1 MSGGATILVVED
13 DPRSR
18 RLVHDL
24 LEHAGH
30 AIIEAASGEE
40 AVRLARELLPALIVM
55 DVRLPGIDGIEA
67 LRQLRGTDAC
77 RAIPVIAVTA
87 SAMPGD
93 RAAIT
98 AAGFDACEEK
108 PIDVHR
114 LLATVRTLLAKRA
127 GVSAA
132 TEEPS

>member
-40 AVRLARELLPALIVM
+40 AVRLARERLPALIVM

-98 AAGFDACEEK
+98 GAGFDACEEK
-108 PIDVHR
+108 PIDVQR
-114 LLATVRTLLAKRA
+114 LLATVRALLARPR
-127 GVSAA
+127 
-132 TEEPS
+132 TEERS

>member
-1 MSGGATILVVED
+1 MSDGALILVVED
-13 DPRSR
+13 DSRSR

-24 LEHAGH
+24 LEHEGFAIVEAG
-30 AIIEAASGEE
+30 SGEDG
-40 AVRLARELLPALIVM
+40 VRLALERLPSLIVM
-55 DVRLPGIDGIEA
+55 DVRFPGMEGMGA
-67 LRQLRGTDAC
+67 LKQLRATDAC

-108 PIDVHR
+108 PIDVQR
-114 LLATVRTLLAKRA
+114 LLATVRALLSRPR
-127 GVSAA
+127 
-132 TEEPS
+132 TEERP

>member
-1 MSGGATILVVED
+1 MQRRLILVVED

-24 LEHAGH
+24 LEHAGYDI
-30 AIIEAASGEE
+30 AEAASGEE
-40 AVRLARELLPALIVM
+40 GVRLARELSPALVIL
-55 DVRLPGIDGIEA
+55 DFRLPGMDGITA
-67 LRQLRGTDAC
+67 LGELRSIDRC

-93 RAAIT
+93 RARIT

-108 PIDVHR
+108 PIDVGRLVATVRR
-114 LLATVRTLLAKRA
+114 LLASTERA
-127 GVSAA
+127 EDAS
-132 TEEPS
+132 

>member
-1 MSGGATILVVED
+1 MPAELILVVED

-24 LEHAGH
+24 LEHAGY
-30 AIIEAASGEE
+30 AIAQAGSGEE
-40 AVRLARELLPALIVM
+40 GVRLARELSPALVVM
-55 DVRLPGIDGIEA
+55 DFRLPGMDGIEA
-67 LRQLRGTDAC
+67 LRELRAHDAC

-93 RAAIT
+93 RARIT

-114 LLATVRTLLAKRA
+114 LVKTVRRLLASRGRA
-127 GVSAA
+127 
-132 TEEPS
+132 EEPT

>member
-1 MSGGATILVVED
+1 MSDGALILVVED

-24 LEHAGH
+24 LEHEGYAIVEAGN
-30 AIIEAASGEE
+30 GEDG
-40 AVRLARELLPALIVM
+40 VRLALDRLPSLIVM
-55 DVRLPGIDGIEA
+55 DVRLPGMDGIAA
-67 LRQLRGTDAC
+67 LKRLRDTDSC

-93 RAAIT
+93 RAEIT

-108 PIDVHR
+108 PIDVQR
-114 LLATVRTLLAKRA
+114 LLATVRALLARA
-127 GVSAA
+127 RA
-132 TEEPS
+132 EERS

>member
-1 MSGGATILVVED
+1 MSAGALILVVED

-24 LEHAGH
+24 LEHAGY
-30 AIIEAASGEE
+30 AIAEAASGEE
-40 AVRLARELLPALIVM
+40 GVRLALERLPSLIVM
-55 DVRLPGIDGIEA
+55 DVRLPGMDGIAA
-67 LRQLRGTDAC
+67 LKELRGSASC

-93 RAAIT
+93 RAEIT

-108 PIDVHR
+108 PIDVQR
-114 LLATVRTLLAKRA
+114 LLATVRALLARPL
-127 GVSAA
+127 V
-132 TEEPS
+132 EEGS

>member
-1 MSGGATILVVED
+1 MSAALILVVED

-30 AIIEAASGEE
+30 RIAEAASGEE
-40 AVRLARELLPALIVM
+40 GVRLARELAPALIVM
-55 DVRLPGIDGIEA
+55 DVRLPGMDGITA
-67 LRQLRGTDAC
+67 LRHLRAAAAT
-77 RAIPVIAVTA
+77 RTIPVVAVTA

-93 RAAIT
+93 RAQIE

-108 PIDVHR
+108 PVDVHR
-114 LLATVRTLLAKRA
+114 LLATVRALLT
-127 GVSAA
+127 A
-132 TEEPS
+132 TATPADDA